1 MPVIAV
7 NYWHTCFSNMKQIV
21 LSILLLFI
29 GNIVW
34 AQSVLDS
41 ISYRFVYDVQAKV
54 FEKST
59 KKKTDEHC
67 LDIGKNGVSHYYS
80 FWQSRSYHVLDSIL
94 QIGGSMQDCD
104 RVMNEQGIE
113 SSYFTYFIFKN
124 YPRTGLQTVDYTSME
139 LFQYQEP
146 MGQDWEL
153 VDGDTII
160 LNHPC
165 QKAVCNYHGRTWT
178 VFYATDIPIS
188 DGPWKLCGLPGLILR
203 AYDHSDSFIFNC
215 VGIYQNVGG
224 DIAMMDSKRRV
235 LKPAQVH
242 KLIEQISNNPDE
254 YMRAKGRYSQA
265 YDEKGRPFDWSKIPK
280 RAYYESYSSG
290 DKK

>member
-1 MPVIAV
+1 
-7 NYWHTCFSNMKQIV
+7 MK
-21 LSILLLFI
+21 LLLIGLILFCI
-29 GNIVW
+29 GNNAFGQKTISN
-34 AQSVLDS
+34 QKVLDTV
-41 ISYRFVYDVQAKV
+41 SYRFVYDVQARV
-54 FEKST
+54 FENSNLRKS
-59 KKKTDEHC
+59 DEHW
-67 LDIGKNGVSHYYS
+67 LDIGGKGICYYYS
-80 FWQSRSYHVLDSIL
+80 HWQSQAIQLMDSIRRY
-94 QIGGSMQDCD
+94 GGSVGDYE
-104 RVMNEQGIE
+104 RVLHEKGVEPSNFL
-113 SSYFTYFIFKN
+113 YLIFKN
-124 YPRTGLQTVDYTSME
+124 YPQTGQLTVDYPNME
-139 LFQYQEP
+139 LFQYQET
-146 MGQDWEL
+146 MGQNWEL
-153 VDGDTII
+153 VEGDTII

-165 QKAVCNYHGRTWT
+165 QKAACNYHGRTWT
-178 VFYATDIPIS
+178 AFYATDIPIS

>member
-1 MPVIAV
+1 
-7 NYWHTCFSNMKQIV
+7 MK
-21 LSILLLFI
+21 LLLIGLILFCI
-29 GNIVW
+29 GNNAFGQKTISD
-34 AQSVLDS
+34 QKVLDTV
-41 ISYRFVYDVQAKV
+41 SYRFVYDVQARV
-54 FEKST
+54 FENSNLRKS
-59 KKKTDEHC
+59 DEHW
-67 LDIGKNGVSHYYS
+67 LDIGGKGISYYYS
-80 FWQSRSYHVLDSIL
+80 HWQSQAIQLMDSIRRY
-94 QIGGSMQDCD
+94 GGSVGDYE
-104 RVMNEQGIE
+104 RVLHEKGVEPSN
-113 SSYFTYFIFKN
+113 FLYFIFKN
-124 YPRTGLQTVDYTSME
+124 YPQTGQLTVDYPNME
-139 LFQYQEP
+139 LFQYQET
-146 MGQDWEL
+146 MGQNWEL
-153 VDGDTII
+153 VEGDTII

-165 QKAVCNYHGRTWT
+165 QKAACNYHGRTWT
-178 VFYATDIPIS
+178 AFYATDIPIS

-215 VGIYQNVGG
+215 IGIYQNVGG

-280 RAYYESYSSG
+280 RAFYESYSSG

>member
-1 MPVIAV
+1 
-7 NYWHTCFSNMKQIV
+7 MK
-21 LSILLLFI
+21 LLFI
-29 GNIVW
+29 GLILFCIGNNAFGQKTISD
-34 AQSVLDS
+34 QKVLDTV
-41 ISYRFVYDVQAKV
+41 SYRFVYDVQAKV
-54 FEKST
+54 FENSNLRQS
-59 KKKTDEHC
+59 DEHW
-67 LDIGKNGVSHYYS
+67 LDIGGKGISYYYS
-80 FWQSRSYHVLDSIL
+80 HWQSQAIQLMDSIRRY
-94 QIGGSMQDCD
+94 GGSVGDYE
-104 RVMNEQGIE
+104 RVLHEKGVE
-113 SSYFTYFIFKN
+113 PSYFLYFIFKN
-124 YPRTGLQTVDYTSME
+124 YPQTGQLTVDYPNME
-139 LFQYQEP
+139 LFQYQET
-146 MGQDWEL
+146 MGQNWEL
-153 VDGDTII
+153 VEGDTII

-165 QKAVCNYHGRTWT
+165 QKAICNYHGRTWIA
-178 VFYATDIPIS
+178 FYATDIPIS

-242 KLIEQISNNPDE
+242 KLIEQIANNPDE
-254 YMRAKGRYSQA
+254 YMRAKGRYSQT